1 MGTKSKYFALALFL
15 ICSPSYA
22 GQYIYGDLQ
31 VEEDLTVD
39 GTIYGDGSN
48 LTGIPSSSVD
58 LAAVDQGIYPS
69 ADNTYDIGSSSY
81 AWQDVYAVTIH
92 GSGAGDSVFTNEFV
106 FSDTNTG
113 ANAGTDACIGADGTL
128 CVCGSCN

>member
-1 MGTKSKYFALALFL
+1 MGREILLTAL
-15 ICSPSYA
+15 ICLFSIPAFAS
-22 GQYIYGDLQ
+22 QYVVGDLE
-31 VEEDLTVD
+31 VGGNITFD
-39 GTIYGDGSN
+39 GAIYGDGSN
-48 LTGIPSSSVD
+48 LTGIDAGSAD
-58 LAAVDQGIYPS
+58 LSAVDQGIYPS

-92 GSGAGDSVFTNEFV
+92 GSGAGDSVFTNEVV